1 MKVAKWC
8 ERKTSGDLS
17 LCYYQVGMT
26 TEFEK
31 ETIRQKYHVASFHT
45 RCVDND
51 ICQFEQKLA
60 DKQVQYVLMISNFFF
75 SESK

>member
-1 MKVAKWC
+1 
-8 ERKTSGDLS
+8 
-17 LCYYQVGMT
+17 MT
-26 TEFEK
+26 TGFEK

-45 RCVDND
+45 RCVDNY

-60 DKQVQYVLMISNFFF
+60 DKQVQYVLMIYNFLF